1 MRGCTASPSRRPN
14 NTKKN
19 RQDPVNVQG
28 LAGSFMADLKEDDPI
43 YRIPKRKHPFYRF
56 TPWYEYGTISN
67 GKVKP
72 EFDKTSLQVK

>member
-1 MRGCTASPSRRPN
+1 
-14 NTKKN
+14 
-19 RQDPVNVQG
+19 
-28 LAGSFMADLKEDDPI
+28 MADLKEDDPI